1 MSVRLVEVAYSN
13 PGNRSTNGP
22 RSVGRRGETAG
33 YAVRLER
40 RARTIGW
47 KPTCRCEGAIANP
60 AVVLD
65 PFAGSGTTLAV
76 AKRLGRRAIGIELN
90 EAYVELIKDRCGQVE
105 TTAFEEAV

>member
-1 MSVRLVEVAYSN
+1 MVEVAYAN

-22 RSVGRRGETAG
+22 RSVARRSETAG
-33 YAVRLER
+33 FEVRLER

-47 KPTCRCEGAIANP
+47 KPTCGCEGAIANP

-76 AKRLGRRAIGIELN
+76 AKRLGRHAIGIELN
-90 EAYVELIKDRCGQVE
+90 EAYVELIKDRCGHVE
-105 TTAFEEAV
+105 APAFEEAV